1 MRTRSLR
8 CLPLLLALG
17 ACSTPRLDVIARM
30 QQAKL
35 SGTVGE
41 TTSGTPVSKIDVD
54 DDLGMGDT
62 SNEFGGRADLS
73 FGAGKWTFAYS
84 PASFSGNGTLPADI
98 TEGGVTIPAG
108 TAVASDVKMN
118 VGTAIWTYDFVP
130 SETAEFGL
138 GLGVHALDFDGKVT
152 DGSSTVRQNY
162 TIGVPVLAAR
172 GGVMFGPFDL
182 SALVS
187 GLQVKNGS
195 DEATFFDADVM
206 GRWRFFGGVGGHV
219 AFSLVVGWH
228 RTDMELDYTDSN
240 DHVNADLSVAGL
252 YYGLCVG
259 F

>member
-1 MRTRSLR
+1 MRNRSAICVLF
-8 CLPLLLALG
+8 LLA
-17 ACSTPRLDVIARM
+17 ACSTPRLDVIARVE
-30 QQAKL
+30 QAKL

-41 TTSGTPVSKIDVD
+41 TTSGSPVEDIDVD

-73 FGAGKWTFAYS
+73 FGPGKWTFAYS
-84 PASFSGNGTLPADI
+84 PASFSGNGTLSADI

-108 TAVASDVKMN
+108 TAVASDLTLN
-118 VGTAIWTYDFVP
+118 VGTALWTYDFVP
-130 SETAEFGL
+130 SEMGEFGL
-138 GLGVHALDFDGKVT
+138 GLGVHALDFDGVVT
-152 DGSSTVRQNY
+152 DGASTVRQDY

-172 GGVMFGPFDL
+172 GGVAFGSFDI

-187 GLQVKNGS
+187 GLQVKDGT

-206 GRWRFFGGVGGHV
+206 GRWRFFGGVDGRV

-228 RTDMELDYTDSN
+228 RTDMELDYTDSS
-240 DHVNADLSVAGL
+240 DHVKADLSVAGL
-252 YYGLCVG
+252 YYGLSVG